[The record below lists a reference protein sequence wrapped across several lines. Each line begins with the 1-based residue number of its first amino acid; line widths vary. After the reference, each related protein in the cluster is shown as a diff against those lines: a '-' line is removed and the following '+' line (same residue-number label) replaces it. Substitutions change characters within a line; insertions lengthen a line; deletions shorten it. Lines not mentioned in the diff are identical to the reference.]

1 MRRADAHVSGA
12 TKNVLEI
19 LTNNGL
25 LTPVIAKKLFIRRR
39 ETLEHHTFV
48 SLSGFDLPYNSPCHE
63 SLAAA
68 RPDSNLT
75 GHGSCLPSAWQTPL
89 CIAISALVLSV
100 VAPPVRASCWHE
112 AAARYQVSP
121 VLLYAIAKQESAL
134 KPDAVS
140 ALNSDGSYD
149 IGLMQINSK
158 WLPALLQFG
167 ITERHLHD
175 GCTSAHVGAWMLAQ
189 NFKRFGFTWRAVG
202 AYNAKN
208 EQKRSRYARAIHR
221 IIYPARNPGIQG
233 RS

>member
-1 MRRADAHVSGA
+1 MF
-12 TKNVLEI
+12 T
-19 LTNNGL
+19 
-25 LTPVIAKKLFIRRR
+25 LTPVIAKNKKTTEQQLRQR

-48 SLSGFDLPYNSPCHE
+48 SRSGFDLPYHSPRNE
-63 SLAAA
+63 SMPAAC
-68 RPDSNLT
+68 PDSNPT
-75 GHGSCLPSAWQTPL
+75 GHGSRLPSALQTPL
-89 CIAISALVLSV
+89 YIAISALVLSV

-121 VLLYAIAKQESAL
+121 ALLYAIAKHESAL
-134 KPDAVS
+134 NPDAVS
-140 ALNSDGSYD
+140 APNADGSVD

-158 WLPALLQFG
+158 WLPTLAQFG

-175 GCTSAHVGAWMLAQ
+175 SCTSVHVGAWMLAQ
-189 NFKRFGFTWRAVG
+189 NFRRLGFTWRAVG

-221 IIYPARNPGIQG
+221 IIYPVPNPGIQG